1 MQDNPELE
9 SDCLPRA
16 LLAAVSRD
24 SHSNVCRLVALGAT
38 NVDEA
43 LMLAK
48 MKGKHHAQAML
59 LLLIAAMN
67 NDCNLVRRLFGEPVF
82 NLDGEALSDEGFGEV
97 QAVVKRGKVSTS
109 VPIEIAHSR
118 QHSSVIKELLLRTD
132 VNQKGRTVDWC
143 GLQLNVFDVNW
154 LGKIHWVKRL
164 SLACNR
170 LKALPNEIGLC
181 LQHVSSVVI
190 LFWANANMS
199 NLALMQTCPT
209 GVHGT
214 NRTFNVLEGADE
226 GEGKEAFCLKRKNS
240 DQNHVGLD

>member
-16 LLAAVSRD
+16 LLAAVKRD
-24 SHSNVCRLVALGAT
+24 SHSNICRLVALGAT
-38 NVDEA
+38 NIDEA
-43 LMLAK
+43 LKLAK
-48 MKGKHHAQAML
+48 MEGKHHAWAML

-118 QHSSVIKELLLRTD
+118 QHRSVIKELLLRTD
-132 VNQKGRTVDWC
+132 VNQIDRTVDWC
-143 GLQLNVFDVNW
+143 GLQLNIFDVNW

-164 SLACNR
+164 TLACNR
-170 LKALPNEIGLC
+170 LKALPNEFGLC

-190 LFWANANMS
+190 HLFWAKVNMS
-199 NLALMQTCPT
+199 NLALMP
-209 GVHGT
+209 
-214 NRTFNVLEGADE
+214 
-226 GEGKEAFCLKRKNS
+226 K
-240 DQNHVGLD
+240 